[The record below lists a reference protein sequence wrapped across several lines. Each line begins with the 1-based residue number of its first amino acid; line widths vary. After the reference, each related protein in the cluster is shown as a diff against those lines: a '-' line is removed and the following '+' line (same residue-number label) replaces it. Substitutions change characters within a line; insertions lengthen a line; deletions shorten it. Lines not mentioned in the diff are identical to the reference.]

1 MVYRKLRIVGNHIL
15 RIRIRD
21 RWPTEDLGSCIA
33 GLAAQ
38 GIGAS
43 LESFSL
49 MLIDVGPEEG
59 GLVCPTLVGALV
71 AEVYGLVGI
80 VPLPRVLPREF
91 PVATILGSLLPEV
104 PLSLPTLLS
113 VTGREFHR

>member
-1 MVYRKLRIVGNHIL
+1 MVCRKLRIVGNHIL
-15 RIRIRD
+15 MIRIRD
-21 RWPTEDLGSCIA
+21 RWPIEDLDRCIA

-49 MLIDVGPEEG
+49 TLIDVGPEEG
-59 GLVCPTLVGALV
+59 GLVCPIPVGALV

-91 PVATILGSLLPEV
+91 PVATILVFLLPEV

-113 VTGREFHR
+113 VTGHEFHR